1 MAIEATFKIN
11 SGVFLKRQRQFF
23 HSLHR
28 KLTCISFN
36 KHYLRLKKHTIT
48 DGSGCEE
55 KPMRHVASEEE
66 GEGGLHLLFMQETF
80 CLKLDIEN
88 LILKEFIHL
97 RITEK
102 INNFDIKTEV

>member
-1 MAIEATFKIN
+1 
-11 SGVFLKRQRQFF
+11 
-23 HSLHR
+23 
-28 KLTCISFN
+28 
-36 KHYLRLKKHTIT
+36 
-48 DGSGCEE
+48 
-55 KPMRHVASEEE
+55 MRHVASEEE
-66 GEGGLHLLFMQETF
+66 GEGDLHLLFMQETF